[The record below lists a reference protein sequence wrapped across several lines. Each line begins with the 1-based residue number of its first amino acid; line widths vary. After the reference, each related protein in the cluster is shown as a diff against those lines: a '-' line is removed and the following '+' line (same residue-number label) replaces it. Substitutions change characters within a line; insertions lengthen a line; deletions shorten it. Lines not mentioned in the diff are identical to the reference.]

1 MEYNDLINE
10 LLDLLDKNKEI
21 RRIKELKNKLLQD
34 KTLKKEIENYK
45 LTKNVND
52 KKKLYE
58 NKDYLEYLKLET
70 EINLLI
76 QNIKKEFKV
85 FNSRGGICE
94 GH

>member
-58 NKDYLEYLKLET
+58 TKDYLEYLKLET

>member
-1 MEYNDLINE
+1 MEYNDLLNE
-10 LLDLLDKNKEI
+10 LLDLLDENIDIKN
-21 RRIKELKNKLLQD
+21 IKS
-34 KTLKKEIENYK
+34 LKKKLMKDKSFQENLALYHEQK
-45 LTKNVND
+45 SVDD

-58 NKDYLEYLKLET
+58 NKDYLKLET